1 MILKCYKLLI
11 NLLISYIRIV
21 FPYIFL
27 GRSLQRRRHLRP
39 HKLYIF
45 LINLTLQLFII
56 LFLYISQIIPSK
68 HTIHRNMWKQLYYFH
83 YNKNRVRGD
92 PIFG

>member
-56 LFLYISQIIPSK
+56 IYPQSTQYIEICGNNY
-68 HTIHRNMWKQLYYFH
+68 TISITIKTA
-83 YNKNRVRGD
+83 
-92 PIFG
+92 